1 MIREEFKQE
10 LDDRE
15 YSYEE
20 EGNKIIV
27 NPDEEVYLYRL
38 NSIPSGVQFRN
49 RGSLYLKG
57 LMSIPP
63 DTGFENTGSIG
74 LNSITSIPSTIEFR
88 NGGDVYLN
96 SLIKELV
103 WDAFR
108 HWKGNIEGIGSTRLL
123 NKMIK
128 DGLFEK

>member
-1 MIREEFKQE
+1 MTREEFINE

-38 NSIPSGVQFRN
+38 TSIPSGVQFRN
-49 RGSLYLKG
+49 RGLLSLKG

-96 SLIKELV
+96 SLIK
-103 WDAFR
+103 DAFR